1 MKTYDIIIIGAGPA
15 GLSAALAAVKSGKR
29 IAILDSNPQSGGQIW
44 RQGPTFAT
52 PEIAQRINRQIAEAD
67 NIELITAAKVV
78 AAPAKGQL
86 LIELAQGAM
95 LLRYQRLI
103 ICAGAREVFIPFP
116 GWTLPGVTGA
126 GGLQALIKAGTPVKN
141 QRVVIAGSGPLLL
154 ASADT
159 AEKAGANV
167 VYIAEQ
173 ASKHKVIQFGLRL
186 LYWPAK
192 LFQALTLPFKQYR
205 PDSYVIEALGNERLE
220 AVRIQTAKGIIEVP
234 CDRLACGY
242 GLTPNTQ
249 LGQLLGCQVQQQ
261 KFVVDEQQ
269 KTSQVNIFAA
279 GECTG
284 FGGSELSMIEGS
296 IAGYAAT
303 EQLQEMFLAFGQRKR
318 YQKFADLLQ
327 HSFALDERLKSLPR
341 LDTIFCRCED
351 VRFEQVAQCQGWI
364 DAKLHT
370 RCGMGAC
377 QGSTCA
383 TAAAYL
389 FGWELPQSR
398 PPLLPTRAKTLTNLT
413 TPFNSAIK

>member
-1 MKTYDIIIIGAGPA
+1 MKTYDIVIIGAGPA
-15 GLSAALAAVKSGKR
+15 GLSAALAAAKSAER
-29 IAILDSNPQSGGQIW
+29 IAIVDNNPHTGGQIW
-44 RQGPTFAT
+44 RQGPVFPTAELA
-52 PEIAQRINRQIAEAD
+52 PKINQQIAEAD
-67 NIELITAAKVV
+67 NIECITAAKVV
-78 AAPAKGQL
+78 AAPAPNQL
-86 LIELAQGAM
+86 LLELVQGSM
-95 LLRYQRLI
+95 LLHYRRLI
-103 ICAGAREVFIPFP
+103 ICTGAREVFIPFP

-126 GGLQALIKAGTPVKN
+126 GGLQALIKAGTPVNK

-159 AEKAGANV
+159 AKKAGADV

-173 ASKHKVIQFGLRL
+173 ASKHKVLQFALRL
-186 LYWPAK
+186 LFWPAK
-192 LFQALTLPFKQYR
+192 FFQALSLPFMRYR
-205 PDSYVIEALGNERLE
+205 PDSYVIEALGTERLE
-220 AVRIQTAKGIIEVP
+220 AVRIQTQKGIIEVP

-249 LGQLLGCQVQQQ
+249 LGQLFGCAVQHQKIVVNEQQQ
-261 KFVVDEQQ
+261 S
-269 KTSQVNIFAA
+269 SQPDIFAA

-303 EQLQEMFLAFGQRKR
+303 DQRQSMLAAFAQRQR

-327 HSFALDERLKSLPR
+327 HSFALDERLKSLPQKE
-341 LDTIFCRCED
+341 TIFCRCED
-351 VRFEQVAQCQGWI
+351 VRFEEIAQCKGWI

-383 TAAAYL
+383 TAAAYV
-389 FGWELPQSR
+389 FGWDMPQSR
-398 PPLLPTRAKTLTNLT
+398 PPLLPTRAKTLANVT
-413 TPFNSAIK
+413 TPFHSPIK

>member
-1 MKTYDIIIIGAGPA
+1 MKTYDIVIIGAGPA
-15 GLSAALAAVKSGKR
+15 GLSAALAAAKTGKS
-29 IAILDSNPQSGGQIW
+29 IAIVDSNPHTGGQIW
-44 RQGPTFAT
+44 RQGPVF
-52 PEIAQRINRQIAEAD
+52 PSVEIAQKINQQIAEAD

-78 AAPAKGQL
+78 AAPAPKQIL
-86 LIELAQGAM
+86 LELAHGSMQ
-95 LLRYQRLI
+95 LHYQRLI
-103 ICAGAREVFIPFP
+103 ICTGAREVFIPFP

-126 GGLQALIKAGTPVKN
+126 GGLQALIKAGTPVNK

-159 AEKAGANV
+159 AKKAGANV

-173 ASKHKVIQFGLRL
+173 ARQHKVLQFALRL
-186 LYWPAK
+186 LCWPAK
-192 LFQALTLPFKQYR
+192 FFQALSLPFIRYR
-205 PDSYVIEALGNERLE
+205 PDSYVIEALGTERLE
-220 AVRIQTAKGIIEVP
+220 AVRIQTKKGIIHVP

-249 LGQLLGCQVQQQ
+249 LGQLFGCAVQQQ
-261 KFVVDEQQ
+261 KIVVNEQQ
-269 KTSQVNIFAA
+269 LSSQADIFAA

-303 EQLQEMFLAFGQRKR
+303 DQVQEMHRAFAQRQR

-327 HSFALDERLKSLPR
+327 HSFALDERLKCLPQNE
-341 LDTIFCRCED
+341 TIFCRCED
-351 VRFEQVAQCQGWI
+351 VRFAEVAQCKSWI
-364 DAKLHT
+364 DAKLHS

-383 TAAAYL
+383 TTAAYL
-389 FGWELPQSR
+389 FGWDIPPSR
-398 PPLLPTRAKTLTNLT
+398 PPLLPSRAKTLANVTI
-413 TPFNSAIK
+413 PFHSPTK